1 MNELSMK
8 IRDLRLESGLTQL
21 ELAQIANIN
30 RATIIAIEKGQNTS
44 ISTLQQVVEAMGRRL
59 KITVQG

>member
-1 MNELSMK
+1 
-8 IRDLRLESGLTQL
+8 L

-44 ISTLQQVVEAMGRRL
+44 ISTLQQVVEAMGGRL